1 MPCLLPARLQQL
13 RIASLVLLLVLV
25 PGLFVLGAQPI
36 AVGLVPVPWD
46 KLAHLALCMLL
57 AILIGL
63 SGGLLRLHGG
73 ALLLLAFV
81 LTVLVGMLDEAHQ
94 AFLPGRSSGW
104 DDLLADAFGA
114 LLGVFALAR
123 LGLAGRAGS

>member
-1 MPCLLPARLQQL
+1 M
-13 RIASLVLLLVLV
+13 
-25 PGLFVLGAQPI
+25 
-36 AVGLVPVPWD
+36 VGLVPAS
-46 KLAHLALCMLL
+46 LA
-57 AILIGL
+57 
-63 SGGLLRLHGG
+63 SLHGG

-123 LGLAGRAGS
+123 LGLDGRAGS